1 MQKYDKSLIEVEE
14 WKEKVYQDIKDLT
27 NEERIEYFRKGA
39 DKFLSEHGIE
49 LRQHRK
55 REAVK
60 TTDNTNT

>member
-39 DKFLSEHGIE
+39 DKFLSEHDIK
-49 LRQHRK
+49 LKQYRNRK
-55 REAVK
+55 PAKVK
-60 TTDNTNT
+60 DISRA